1 MKPDDVSVY
10 PLLPYPGT
18 PLYRNPEKYGITYID
33 RDFSK
38 YNQIYGD
45 KYSGY
50 VFETEDMSLEKLRF
64 YRDYLV
70 RGIADVCPW
79 AIDDPEN
86 R

>member
-18 PLYRNPEKYGITYID
+18 PMYRNPEKYGITYID

-45 KYSGY
+45 K
-50 VFETEDMSLEKLRF
+50 
-64 YRDYLV
+64 
-70 RGIADVCPW
+70 
-79 AIDDPEN
+79 
-86 R
+86 